1 MESVTSVDAA
11 APTSQLNE
19 AESDI
24 VWIYTICRRPE
35 CFDVYY
41 LIENL
46 KYKFSKKHDVYG
58 SKEYEQGF
66 TDGANQVIDY
76 IETLCTKELKI

>member
-1 MESVTSVDAA
+1 MDKPRDHITIGFSSSKEIGDK
-11 APTSQLNE
+11 
-19 AESDI
+19 
-24 VWIYTICRRPE
+24 VWNKKE

-46 KYKFSKKHDVYG
+46 KYKFSKRHDVYG

>member
-1 MESVTSVDAA
+1 MDKPRDHITIGFSNSKEIGDK
-11 APTSQLNE
+11 
-19 AESDI
+19 
-24 VWIYTICRRPE
+24 VWNKKE

-46 KYKFSKKHDVYG
+46 KYKFSKKHDVYS

-76 IETLCTKELKI
+76 IEALCTKELKI

>member
-1 MESVTSVDAA
+1 MDKPRDHITIGFSISKEIGDK
-11 APTSQLNE
+11 
-19 AESDI
+19 
-24 VWIYTICRRPE
+24 VWNKKE

-76 IETLCTKELKI
+76 IESLCTKELKI

>member
-1 MESVTSVDAA
+1 MDKPRDHITIGFSNSKEICDK
-11 APTSQLNE
+11 
-19 AESDI
+19 
-24 VWIYTICRRPE
+24 VWNKKE

-76 IETLCTKELKI
+76 IESLCTKELKI

>member
-1 MESVTSVDAA
+1 MDKPRDHIIIGFRSSKEIGDK
-11 APTSQLNE
+11 
-19 AESDI
+19 
-24 VWIYTICRRPE
+24 VWNKKE

-76 IETLCTKELKI
+76 IESLCTKELKI